1 MDNKT
6 TNKDEAKGSETLNH
20 ELMIK
25 HVIALFRD
33 TMPFNQLLGLEFV
46 TEGKGLD
53 TQISLHLDW
62 QPALTGNPMQ
72 KILHGGVTAT
82 MLDTIGGLVS
92 IFMRVAIF
100 AIFI

>member
-6 TNKDEAKGSETLNH
+6 TNKDEAKGSKTLNH

-46 TEGKGLD
+46 TEGEGLD
-53 TQISLHLDW
+53 TQISLHRW
-62 QPALTGNPMQ
+62 FSFNCRNHQTNR
-72 KILHGGVTAT
+72 T
-82 MLDTIGGLVS
+82 
-92 IFMRVAIF
+92 
-100 AIFI
+100 

>member
-46 TEGKGLD
+46 T
-53 TQISLHLDW
+53 
-62 QPALTGNPMQ
+62 
-72 KILHGGVTAT
+72 
-82 MLDTIGGLVS
+82 
-92 IFMRVAIF
+92 
-100 AIFI
+100 